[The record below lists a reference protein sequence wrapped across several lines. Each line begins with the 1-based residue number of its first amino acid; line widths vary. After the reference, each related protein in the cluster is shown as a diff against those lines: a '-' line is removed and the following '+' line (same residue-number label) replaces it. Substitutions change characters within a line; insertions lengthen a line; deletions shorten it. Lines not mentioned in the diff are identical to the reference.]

1 MVTLYIT
8 FVRASVTDD
17 YWLADED
24 ELDVELKKIMPDV
37 KKYSTRGFVDYKGH
51 QIEKIFRCYN
61 SEILGE
67 PDGKNVILLNVI
79 PKNL

>member
-1 MVTLYIT
+1 MITLHIT
-8 FVRASVTDD
+8 FVRASATED

-24 ELDVELKKIMPDV
+24 ELDAGLKRIMPDV

-61 SEILGE
+61 NEIPGK

>member
-8 FVRASVTDD
+8 FIRASATDD

-24 ELDVELKKIMPDV
+24 ELDAELKKIMPDV
-37 KKYSTRGFVDYKGH
+37 KNYSTRGFVDYKGH

-61 SEILGE
+61 TVVPGKT
-67 PDGKNVILLNVI
+67 DGKNVIELNVI

>member
-1 MVTLYIT
+1 MVTLRII
-8 FVRASVTDD
+8 FAEQSVPG

-24 ELDVELKKIMPDV
+24 ELETELKKIMPDV
-37 KKYSTRGFVDYKGH
+37 KHYSTRGFVDYKGH

-61 SEILGE
+61 TEVPG
-67 PDGKNVILLNVI
+67 PYDGKNCIELNVI

>member
-1 MVTLYIT
+1 MITLYIT
-8 FVRASVTDD
+8 FVRASVPDD

-24 ELDVELKKIMPDV
+24 ELDAGLKRIMPDV

-61 SEILGE
+61 SEVPGSY
-67 PDGKNVILLNVI
+67 DGKSCIELNVI